1 MQQVR
6 FLLPTKILFGVGA
19 FNQLGKEANKL
30 GKKAIIVTGS
40 SSMRKTGVLDKVVK
54 DLNANGVTTV
64 VFDRVESNPRAAT
77 VDEGTR
83 LARKEQVDLV
93 IGLGGGSAM
102 DAAKSIAVASS
113 GTAPVWDY
121 FSGKAEPK
129 GALPI
134 LLVPT
139 VAATGSESNNSA
151 VVTNWET
158 HDKKGIAGRFMQ
170 AKVSI
175 VDPQLTL
182 TVPAKPTAQGGVDI
196 FCHVVEQYLTTSD
209 PSDVTDGI
217 VETVMRVAVQY
228 LPRVLA
234 KLDDLK
240 ARTELS
246 WASTIAR
253 SNLAQLGG
261 GIEAGYLTLHEIE
274 HAVSGYYDI
283 AHGDGLATLMP
294 AWQKKG

>member
-1 MQQVR
+1 
-6 FLLPTKILFGVGA
+6 
-19 FNQLGKEANKL
+19 
-30 GKKAIIVTGS
+30 
-40 SSMRKTGVLDKVVK
+40 
-54 DLNANGVTTV
+54 
-64 VFDRVESNPRAAT
+64 
-77 VDEGTR
+77 
-83 LARKEQVDLV
+83 
-93 IGLGGGSAM
+93 
-102 DAAKSIAVASS
+102 
-113 GTAPVWDY
+113 
-121 FSGKAEPK
+121 
-129 GALPI
+129 
-134 LLVPT
+134 
-139 VAATGSESNNSA
+139 
-151 VVTNWET
+151 
-158 HDKKGIAGRFMQ
+158 MQ

-196 FCHVVEQYLTTSD
+196 FCHVVEQYLTTSE

-217 VETVMRVAVQY
+217 VETVMRVSVQY

-294 AWQKKG
+294 AWMKYTYPVRKERFAQLAKNVFGKKDGIAATEDWLKKVGMRHQLRDFGVDPKNFEKMADSAIRTGYVLDKHPRKLDIPAIVQIYQESY